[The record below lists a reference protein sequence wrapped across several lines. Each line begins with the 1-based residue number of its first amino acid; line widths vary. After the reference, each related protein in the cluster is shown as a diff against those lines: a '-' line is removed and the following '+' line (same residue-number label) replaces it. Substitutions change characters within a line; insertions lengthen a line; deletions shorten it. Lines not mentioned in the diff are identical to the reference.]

1 MKALLWLPLLAGAC
15 AWADEAADRAAIS
28 RVIGAL
34 NETPQ
39 RAELFTADA
48 DGRSVPDQLRGKRLL
63 YRVRWP
69 AGNPMPSSP
78 SDHPTVTISHEVW
91 GEAAIN
97 FPGVDSITFEEM
109 VNPRIVSGA
118 MRFITPDVALANGA
132 CRYNGD
138 SAATQ
143 STPLLFVMKREGG
156 DWKIASLR
164 VLAQR

>member
-1 MKALLWLPLLAGAC
+1 
-15 AWADEAADRAAIS
+15 
-28 RVIGAL
+28 
-34 NETPQ
+34 
-39 RAELFTADA
+39 
-48 DGRSVPDQLRGKRLL
+48 
-63 YRVRWP
+63 
-69 AGNPMPSSP
+69 
-78 SDHPTVTISHEVW
+78 VTISHEVW

-97 FPGVDSITFEEM
+97 FPGVGSITFEEM

-118 MRFITPDVALANGA
+118 MRFITPDVALADGA

-164 VLAQR
+164 VLAPR